1 MEVLGGYEGKTNPFY
16 EIFILSIIKASII
29 SESQGTELELAGD
42 GKYDSQGNQNFKK
55 NDRYFC
61 FKGKRARYCTY
72 FTMILENMKIVG
84 FSIWHKFDVIIKYHQ
99 AQLFSD

>member
-1 MEVLGGYEGKTNPFY
+1 MEVLGGHEGKTNPFY

-55 NDRYFC
+55 MIDTFVS
-61 FKGKRARYCTY
+61 KGRGQDTAPISR
-72 FTMILENMKIVG
+72 
-84 FSIWHKFDVIIKYHQ
+84 
-99 AQLFSD
+99 